1 MNILVLGGGFA
12 GVEAV
17 IKLRKYGYD
26 VTLIS
31 DRDYMFIYPTSIWIP
46 TGKQKFENT
55 KLSLFELQKKHG
67 FKLFIE
73 KVSKL
78 DIENQKIHTNKDT
91 HSYDYLF
98 VGLGMSKV
106 NIKGLEHTHSI
117 CGKPEESVVIKEK
130 LENLISKAHG
140 HINIGFGGNP
150 KDSTA
155 TTVRGGPAF
164 ELLFNIS
171 HLLKQKGLRDNIDL
185 TFFAPMPEPGKK
197 MGKNAFKNLNRF
209 FKKYQVKTKIGTK
222 IKEFKQDAIVFTDD
236 SALKSDLTL
245 YISGGDGLELI
256 KNTSLPQNETGFIK
270 IDKYCQV
277 ENNESVFAIGDSAA
291 LVDLPWAAKQGHIAE
306 VMADVSTFNFHNNI
320 IGKTERKSY
329 FDKLHILCIM
339 DTGDGAAVVFRN
351 AKKEIMIPLPLVGH
365 WLKKAWGWYF
375 KQTKLKR
382 MFRIPGM

>member
-1 MNILVLGGGFA
+1 MKILVLGGGFA
-12 GVEAV
+12 GIEAA
-17 IKLRKYGYD
+17 IRLRKYGYD

-67 FKLFIE
+67 FKLLIE
-73 KVSKL
+73 RVSKL
-78 DIENQKIHTNKDT
+78 DIENQKIHTNKNI
-91 HSYDYLF
+91 HNYDYLF
-98 VGLGMSKV
+98 IGLGMSKV

-130 LENLISKAHG
+130 LENLIVQGHG

-171 HLLKQKGLRDNIDL
+171 HLLKQKALREKIDL

-197 MGKNAFKNLNRF
+197 MGKNAFRNLHKF
-209 FKKYQVKTKIGTK
+209 FNKYQVKTKIGTK
-222 IKEFKQDAIVFTDD
+222 IKEFGQDAIVFSDD
-236 SALKSDLTL
+236 SELKSDLTL
-245 YISGGDGLELI
+245 YISGGDGLDLI
-256 KNTSLPQNETGFIK
+256 KNTCLPQNETGFIK
-270 IDKYCQV
+270 IDEHCRV

-329 FDKLHILCIM
+329 LDKLHILCIM
-339 DTGDGAAVVFRN
+339 DTGDGAAIVFRN
-351 AKKEIMIPLPLVGH
+351 SKKEIMIPLPVVGH